1 MTRLQNEYSLRLGEA
16 GSAEH
21 LLKWRGSGAAEATWE
36 PLVNCGVSWGV
47 DACQSGSVLV
57 YFTAFR
63 QVAARSRSCV
73 TRSQVVHGG
82 GGAARMRRTLTVAP
96 PGRKRCGTT

>member
-1 MTRLQNEYSLRLGEA
+1 MTRVQNEYSLRLGEA

-47 DACQSGSVLV
+47 DACH
-57 YFTAFR
+57 Y
-63 QVAARSRSCV
+63 
-73 TRSQVVHGG
+73 
-82 GGAARMRRTLTVAP
+82 
-96 PGRKRCGTT
+96 